1 MAKSK
6 IVDTNPAGGAFLGLK
21 RSEIVRR
28 SGREFLCWQAAE
40 GGCPFLNLD
49 TPVHCLEKE
58 MLNRND
64 EPTPVLVSIVP
75 LYVRGKKHLVHF
87 CLDIRKQ
94 KAVHNR
100 LLAEQREKVKLIRG
114 LS

>member
-28 SGREFLCWQAAE
+28 SGREFLCWQPE

-49 TPVHCLEKE
+49 TPLHRLEKD

-75 LYVRGKKHLVHF
+75 MHVRGKKHLVHF
-87 CLDIRKQ
+87 CLDIREQ